1 MIDFRGEKSY
11 KKLVVGIVL
20 WLGVWYNDVFTGED
34 DMIEFN
40 EFILLSDFVK
50 FLGGGC
56 FDVEEKVKKGGS
68 GVYELMYGCR
78 GGYEGIVKND
88 MMDEWDDNIDCGY
101 LEVRDVYGK
110 DMDLDCMMVVMYG
123 EEDVRVFVDIMVDEE
138 WWSN

>member
-1 MIDFRGEKSY
+1 
-11 KKLVVGIVL
+11 
-20 WLGVWYNDVFTGED
+20 
-34 DMIEFN
+34 MIEFN